1 MNTRIKTAFA
11 LSISALAGA
20 STYFLILIIKRFDD
34 LFISRSSYLW
44 VLIYLFTVISPIIL
58 SIVSLNMIKR
68 VKAEGQDRTYKTLT
82 RIFSLAT
89 LGTFALYI
97 TILLFSLLFI
107 GTWLLSF

>member
-1 MNTRIKTAFA
+1 MNARIKTAFA

-20 STYFLILIIKRFDD
+20 STYFLILLIQRFDD
-34 LFISRSSYLW
+34 FLISRSSSLW
-44 VLIYLFTVISPIIL
+44 ALIYIFTVISPFIL

-68 VKAEGQDRTYKTLT
+68 VKAEGQDRTYKNLT

-97 TILLFSLLFI
+97 TILLFSLLI
-107 GTWLLSF
+107 AGTWLLSF